1 MAPVLEARNV
11 TKRFPGVL
19 ANDRID
25 FSLEKGEVL
34 AFLGENGAGKTT
46 LMNILY
52 GLYTQDEGQIF
63 LDGQEVEIE
72 SPSDAI
78 AHGIGMV
85 HQHFMLVPVMTVA
98 ENVVLGTETQSL
110 FGLNLTALARRL
122 QALLRQLNPIPY
134 LQRHF
139 AEPYRLSR
147 AALTWVILYL
157 PFFGIEFLLF
167 LLNRSFAGVL
177 IAGFVIGLF
186 WLGMLVDC
194 WRRPAESFAGAGLKS
209 KPTWAAIIV
218 VGNVVGAATYY
229 FLVARRHT
237 IPWPNPRRGRILVA
251 GLSLIVAMAISGL
264 ASLIGLLPALAV
276 VIEGLLRFLLAVS
289 LAYIGLWVLFGL
301 YLMLLEVLEWFTELV
316 PLGLAADARRV
327 RDISHQFGLDVD
339 PRAYIED
346 LPVGTQQRVEIVKA
360 LYRQADIL
368 ILDEPTSV
376 LTPQETGELFE
387 IMRSLTGQDKSII
400 FITHKLKEVLAV
412 ADRIIVLR
420 DGHVVGE
427 TRPAEATEA
436 SLAAMMV
443 GREVILTVDKESARP
458 QDVVLKVENLHAE
471 DDRHQPVVNGVNLE
485 VRAGEILGVA
495 GVQGNG
501 QTELVEVLTGLR
513 PSTEGRVWITGTET
527 THASPRQ
534 VIELSVA
541 HVPEDRQKD
550 GLVLSYPVY
559 DNLVLSTYYQPPF
572 ARGVV
577 INEEAVFRQAD
588 ELVRTFDIRTPT
600 IALPANNLSGGNQ
613 QKLIVARELSR
624 PIKLLIASQPTRG
637 LDVGSIEFIHKR
649 LVEKR
654 DDGAAVL
661 LVSAELDEIMSLSD
675 RIAVMYEGKIVYT
688 VEADKTS
695 REELGLWMTGGQ
707 REEVA
712 ALAPQPS

>member
-1 MAPVLEARNV
+1 MAPVLEVRNV

-63 LDGQEVEIE
+63 LNGQEVGIE

-78 AHGIGMV
+78 ARGIGMV

-110 FGLNLTALARRL
+110 FGLNLTALVRRL
-122 QALLRQLNPIPY
+122 QTLLRQLNPILY
-134 LQRHF
+134 LRRHF
-139 AEPYRLSR
+139 AEPYRLGR
-147 AALTWVILYL
+147 AALTWAILYL
-157 PFFGIEFLLF
+157 LFFGVEFLLF
-167 LLNRSFAGVL
+167 LLNRSFWGVL
-177 IAGFVIGLF
+177 IASFVIGLF

-194 WRRPAESFAGAGLKS
+194 WRRPTESFAEASLQS
-209 KPTWAAIIV
+209 KPAWAAIIV
-218 VGNVVGAATYY
+218 VGNAIGAAAYY
-229 FLVARRHT
+229 FLVARRRT
-237 IPWPNPRRGRILVA
+237 VPWPNPRRGRLWVA
-251 GLSLIVAMAISGL
+251 GLSLVVALAISGL
-264 ASLIGLLPALAV
+264 ASLTGLLPALAV
-276 VIEGLLRFLLAVS
+276 VIEGLLRFLFIIS
-289 LAYIGLWVLFGL
+289 LGYIGLWVLFGL

-327 RDISHQFGLDVD
+327 RDISHKFGLDVD
-339 PRAYIED
+339 PWAYVED

-376 LTPQETGELFE
+376 LTPQETHELFE
-387 IMRSLTGQDKSII
+387 IMRSLTGQGKSII
-400 FITHKLKEVLAV
+400 FITHKLKEVLTV

-420 DGHVVGE
+420 DGRVVGE
-427 TRPAEATEA
+427 ARPAEATKA

-443 GREVILTVDKESARP
+443 GREVILTVDKELARP

-471 DDRHQPVVNGVNLE
+471 DDRHQPVVNGLNLE

-513 PSTEGRVWITGTET
+513 PSAEGHVWIMGTET

-534 VIELSVA
+534 VIELGVA

-559 DNLVLSTYYQPPF
+559 DNLVLCNYYQPPF
-572 ARGVV
+572 ARGIL
-577 INEEAVFRQAD
+577 INDEAIFRQAD
-588 ELVRTFDIRTPT
+588 ELVRAFDIRTPT

-624 PIKLLIASQPTRG
+624 PIKLLIAAQPTRG

-649 LVEKR
+649 LIEKR

-675 RIAVMYEGKIVYT
+675 CIAVIYEGKIVYT
-688 VEADKTS
+688 VDADKTS

-712 ALAPQPS
+712 AQPEAI

>member
-1 MAPVLEARNV
+1 MAPVLQVRNV

-78 AHGIGMV
+78 ARGIGMV

-110 FGLNLTALARRL
+110 FGLNLTALTRRL
-122 QALLRQLNPIPY
+122 QTLLRQLNPIPY
-134 LQRHF
+134 LHRRF
-139 AEPYRLSR
+139 AEPYRFSQT
-147 AALTWVILYL
+147 ALTWAILYI
-157 PFFGIEFLLF
+157 PFFGVEFLLF
-167 LLNRSFAGVL
+167 LLNRPFWGVL

-194 WRRPAESFAGAGLKS
+194 WRQPAESFAAAGLKS

-218 VGNVVGAATYY
+218 VGNVIGAAAYY

-237 IPWPNPRRGRILVA
+237 VPWSNPRRGRIFVA
-251 GLSLIVAMAISGL
+251 GLSLILALAISGL
-264 ASLIGLLPALAV
+264 ASLAGLLPNLAI
-276 VIEGLLRFLLAVS
+276 VIQGLLRSLFVIA

-301 YLMLLEVLEWFTELV
+301 YLMLLQVLEWFTELV

-327 RDISHQFGLDVD
+327 RELSHQFGLDVD
-339 PRAYIED
+339 PWAYVGD
-346 LPVGTQQRVEIVKA
+346 LAVGVQQRVEIVKA
-360 LYRQADIL
+360 LYREADIL
-368 ILDEPTSV
+368 ILDEPTAV
-376 LTPQETGELFE
+376 LTPQETIELFE
-387 IMRSLTGQDKSII
+387 VMRSLTRQGKSII
-400 FITHKLKEVLAV
+400 FITHKLKEVLTV

-420 DGHVVGE
+420 DGQVVGE
-427 TRPAEATEA
+427 TTPTEATEA

-443 GREVILTVDKESARP
+443 GREVILTVDKEPARP

-471 DDRHQPVVNGVNLE
+471 DDRHHPVVNGVHLE
-485 VRAGEILGVA
+485 VHAGEILGVA

-513 PSTEGRVWITGTET
+513 PSTEGHVWIMGTET

-534 VIELSVA
+534 IIELGVA
-541 HVPEDRQKD
+541 HVPEDRRKD
-550 GLVLSYPVY
+550 GLVLNYPVY
-559 DNLVLSTYYQPPF
+559 DNLILCTYYQPPF
-572 ARGVV
+572 ARGVL
-577 INEEAVFRQAD
+577 INDEAIFRQAD

-624 PIKLLIASQPTRG
+624 PIKLLIAAQPTRG

-649 LVEKR
+649 LIEKR

-688 VEADKTS
+688 VEANKAI
-695 REELGLWMTGGQ
+695 REKLGLWMTGGR
-707 REEVA
+707 REEIET
-712 ALAPQPS
+712 QPEAI

>member
-25 FSLEKGEVL
+25 FSLKKGEVL

-110 FGLNLTALARRL
+110 FGLNLTAPARRL
-122 QALLRQLNPIPY
+122 QTLLSKLNPTPY
-134 LQRHF
+134 LHRHF
-139 AEPYRLSR
+139 AEAYRLSR
-147 AALTWVILYL
+147 AALTWAIVYL
-157 PFFGIEFLLF
+157 LFFGVEFLLF
-167 LLNRSFAGVL
+167 LLNRSFWGVL
-177 IAGFVIGLF
+177 IAGFAIGLF
-186 WLGMLVDC
+186 WLGMLIDC
-194 WRRPAESFAGAGLKS
+194 WRRPAQSFAGASLKS
-209 KPTWAAIIV
+209 KPSWAAIIA
-218 VGNVVGAATYY
+218 VGNVIGAAAYY
-229 FLVARRHT
+229 FLVARRQT
-237 IPWPNPRRGRILVA
+237 VPWPNPRRGRLWIA
-251 GLSLIVAMAISGL
+251 GLSLILALAISGL
-264 ASLIGLLPALAV
+264 ASLIGLLPALAAV
-276 VIEGLLRFLLAVS
+276 TEGILRFLLVIS
-289 LAYIGLWVLFGL
+289 LAYIGLWILFGL

-327 RDISHQFGLDVD
+327 QEISHQFGLDVD
-339 PRAYIED
+339 PEAYIED

-376 LTPQETGELFE
+376 LTPQETNELFE
-387 IMRSLTGQDKSII
+387 IMRSLTGKGKSII

-420 DGHVVGE
+420 DGRVVGE

-443 GREVILTVDKESARP
+443 GREVILTVDKEPARP
-458 QDVVLKVENLHAE
+458 QDVVLKVEDLHAE
-471 DDRHQPVVNGVNLE
+471 DDRHQPVVRGVNLE

-513 PSTEGRVWITGTET
+513 SSTEGHVWIMGMET

-534 VIELSVA
+534 IIELGVA

-550 GLVLSYPVY
+550 GMVLSFPVY
-559 DNLVLSTYYQPPF
+559 DNLVLSTYYQSPF
-572 ARGVV
+572 AKGVL
-577 INEEAVFRQAD
+577 INDEAIFRKAD

-600 IALPANNLSGGNQ
+600 IALPARNLSGGNQ

-654 DDGAAVL
+654 DAGAAVL

-675 RIAVMYEGKIVYT
+675 RIAVMYEGRIVCT
-688 VEADKTS
+688 MESDKTS
-695 REELGLWMTGGQ
+695 REECGLWMTGG
-707 REEVA
+707 ESE
-712 ALAPQPS
+712 LAPQPL

>member
-78 AHGIGMV
+78 AQGIGMV

-98 ENVVLGTETQSL
+98 ENVILGTETQSL

-122 QALLRQLNPIPY
+122 QTLFSQLNPMPY
-134 LQRHF
+134 LRRHF
-139 AEPYRLSR
+139 AEPYRLGR
-147 AALTWVILYL
+147 AALTWAILYL
-157 PFFGIEFLLF
+157 LFFGVEFLLF
-167 LLNRSFAGVL
+167 LLNRSFWGVL

-186 WLGMLVDC
+186 WLGMLVGC
-194 WRRPAESFAGAGLKS
+194 WRRPAESFAGASLKS
-209 KPTWAAIIV
+209 KPAWAVIIA
-218 VGNVVGAATYY
+218 VGNVIGAAAYY
-229 FLVARRHT
+229 FLVARRH
-237 IPWPNPRRGRILVA
+237 IVPWSNPRRGRILVA
-251 GLSLIVAMAISGL
+251 GLSLIVALAISGL
-264 ASLIGLLPALAV
+264 ASLTGLLPALAT
-276 VIEGLLRFLLAVS
+276 VIEGLLRFLLVIS
-289 LAYIGLWVLFGL
+289 LAYIGLWVLLGL

-316 PLGLAADARRV
+316 PLGLAADARQV
-327 RDISHQFGLDVD
+327 RQISHQFGLDVD
-339 PRAYIED
+339 PWAYVED

-376 LTPQETGELFE
+376 LTPQETHELFE
-387 IMRSLTGQDKSII
+387 IMRSLTGQGKSII

-420 DGHVVGE
+420 DGRVVGE

-443 GREVILTVDKESARP
+443 GREVILTVDKEPAQP
-458 QDVVLKVENLHAE
+458 QDVVLRVENLHAE

-513 PSTEGRVWITGTET
+513 PGAEGHVWIMGTET
-527 THASPRQ
+527 TYASPRQ
-534 VIELSVA
+534 IIELGVA
-541 HVPEDRQKD
+541 HVPENRQKD
-550 GLVLSYPVY
+550 GLILSYPVY
-559 DNLVLSTYYQPPF
+559 DNLVLSTYYRPPF
-572 ARGVV
+572 ARGIV

-600 IALPANNLSGGNQ
+600 IALPASNLSGGNQ

-675 RIAVMYEGKIVYT
+675 RIAVMYEGEIVYT

-695 REELGLWMTGGQ
+695 REELGLWMTGGR
-707 REEVA
+707 REA
-712 ALAPQPS
+712 D

>member
-1 MAPVLEARNV
+1 MAPVLETRNI

-25 FSLEKGEVL
+25 FSLEEGEVL

-72 SPSDAI
+72 NPSDAI
-78 AHGIGMV
+78 ARGIGMV

-122 QALLRQLNPIPY
+122 QTLFRQLNPTPY
-134 LQRHF
+134 LHRHL

-147 AALTWVILYL
+147 VALTWATLYL
-157 PFFGIEFLLF
+157 FLFGVEFLLF
-167 LLNRSFAGVL
+167 LLNRSLWGVL
-177 IAGFVIGLF
+177 IASFVIGLL

-194 WRRPAESFAGAGLKS
+194 WRRPTESFAEASLKS
-209 KPTWAAIIV
+209 KPAWAAIIL
-218 VGNVVGAATYY
+218 VGNAIGAAAYY
-229 FLVARRHT
+229 FLAARRHT
-237 IPWPNPRRGRILVA
+237 IPWPNPRRGRILVV
-251 GLSLIVAMAISGL
+251 GLSLIVALAISGL
-264 ASLIGLLPALAV
+264 ASLTGLLPALAI
-276 VIEGLLRFLLAVS
+276 VIEGLLRFLLIIA

-301 YLMLLEVLEWFTELV
+301 YLMLLEVLEWFTELI

-327 RDISHQFGLDVD
+327 REISHQFGLDVD
-339 PRAYIED
+339 PKAYVED

-376 LTPQETGELFE
+376 LTPQETNELFQ
-387 IMRSLTGQDKSII
+387 IMRSLTGQGKSII

-420 DGHVVGE
+420 DGQVVGE

-443 GREVILTVDKESARP
+443 GREVILTVDKEPARP

-471 DDRHQPVVNGVNLE
+471 DDRRQPVVNGVNLE
-485 VRAGEILGVA
+485 VRASEILGVA

-513 PSTEGRVWITGTET
+513 SSTEGRVWIMGTET

-534 VIELSVA
+534 IIELGVA

-577 INEEAVFRQAD
+577 INQEAVFRQAD

-688 VEADKTS
+688 VKANKAI
-695 REELGLWMTGGQ
+695 REKLGLWMTGGR

-712 ALAPQPS
+712 TQPE